1 VNKAK
6 IFKAAGNDGPEYL
19 PIAVYD
25 KGGSRFPKI
34 TDSIDFTA
42 FFHKP
47 HYVIV
52 EIKPTIKTPTESGKA
67 PATPVVDGTQPARY
81 IVLERNLGSRRQPS
95 FFILLGSSLIF
106 TLLCLTLHR
115 RDQYVTAHL
124 RGTDSTTPSP
134 A

>member
-6 IFKAAGNDGPEYL
+6 IFKATAANGPEYL
-19 PIAVYD
+19 PIAVYS
-25 KGGSRFPKI
+25 KGGSRYPKI
-34 TDSIDFTA
+34 SDAVDFTA

-52 EIKPTIKTPTESGKA
+52 EVKPTIKTPTEPGKA
-67 PATPVVDGTQPARY
+67 PATPVVDETQPARY
-81 IVLERNLGSRRQPS
+81 IVLERDLGSRRQPS

-106 TLLCLTLHR
+106 ALLCLTLHR
-115 RDQYVTAHL
+115 RDEYVAAHL
-124 RGTDSTTPSP
+124 RTAESPTPAS